1 MKVLFLLFL
10 VSITYSHSIDIQRVQ
25 IGNFQTY
32 LRTSKNEDYF
42 YFSIDSYYVDY
53 YLYLFLL
60 VNDYN
65 LNQIYFCR
73 TNTYP
78 SQSSIDRCPFYSL
91 SNDYSESHTKS
102 SSTSFY
108 YQVPIIRYSYIIIK
122 YSGNNSYGTF
132 KASASYTH
140 FIQNIMIDESSTPN

>member
-1 MKVLFLLFL
+1 MKVLFLLFI

-91 SNDYSESHTKS
+91 SNDYSESYKILKYIILL
-102 SSTSFY
+102 SSTY
-108 YQVPIIRYSYIIIK
+108 YKVFLYNYKIFR
-122 YSGNNSYGTF
+122 
-132 KASASYTH
+132 
-140 FIQNIMIDESSTPN
+140 